1 MNQAF
6 VLGNG
11 QSRRS
16 LNLPSLIV
24 RGPVYGCNALYR
36 DFTPTVL
43 VATDRPI
50 STEIQHTGYARNNR
64 FYTRKPMP
72 DLGALVVPKEYYGFS
87 SGPIATAIAAQDGFQ
102 RVYMLGFDMGPSSN
116 GRFNNVY
123 ADTEF
128 YKKSIDNPT
137 FTGNWV
143 KQILHVAR
151 AFPDTD
157 FIRVFGDT
165 TATIPEF
172 SGQKNMSTLPMLAF
186 LDVINKP

>member
-1 MNQAF
+1 
-6 VLGNG
+6 
-11 QSRRS
+11 
-16 LNLPSLIV
+16 
-24 RGPVYGCNALYR
+24 
-36 DFTPTVL
+36 
-43 VATDRPI
+43 
-50 STEIQHTGYARNNR
+50 
-64 FYTRKPMP
+64 MP

-151 AFPDTD
+151 AFPDTE

-172 SGQKNMSTLPMLAF
+172 SGQKNMSTLPMSAF